1 MRASYTRLFP
11 DQDGTSHFEDV
22 EMELL
27 PGFAAPPAEPL
38 HFADFVRLGQ
48 SRWVGVSPG
57 WRGDAPHP
65 TPRRMPVIPLQGEFE
80 VTAGDGTKRR
90 FKPGDVMIA
99 EDTWGSGHST
109 QVISDVDSIGLF
121 IELVD
126 AVQDQDR

>member
-48 SRWVGVSPG
+48 SRYKASSKSLPEMAPSVGSSP
-57 WRGDAPHP
+57 
-65 TPRRMPVIPLQGEFE
+65 
-80 VTAGDGTKRR
+80 
-90 FKPGDVMIA
+90 VM
-99 EDTWGSGHST
+99 
-109 QVISDVDSIGLF
+109 
-121 IELVD
+121 
-126 AVQDQDR
+126 

>member
-11 DQDGTSHFEDV
+11 DQDGTSHFEEL

-38 HFADFVRLGQ
+38 HFSDFVRLGQ
-48 SRWVGVSPG
+48 SRWVGVRPD

-65 TPRRMPVIPLQGEFE
+65 TPRRMLVIPIQGEFE
-80 VTAGDGTKRR
+80 VTAGDGSSRR
-90 FKPGDVMIA
+90 FKPGDVLIA

-109 QVISDVDSIGLF
+109 QVTSDADSIGLF
-121 IELVD
+121 IELLD
-126 AVQDQDR
+126 TVQERNC